1 SAGLASAAT
10 LYVIFVPQHLP
21 SEQQKSFR
29 GSSTRCLAL
38 SQGSGAIAA
47 GYISTSLVLPGLFL
61 LPLLTLV
68 ALPFGI
74 KYVPKEQQQKGYID
88 VIGLFLI
95 GVTAAALMMYV
106 SNFNWLYLL
115 GFIVAL
121 VVFLLYIAKAKKA
134 FIHISFFQNRS

>member
-1 SAGLASAAT
+1 
-10 LYVIFVPQHLP
+10 FV
-21 SEQQKSFR
+21 
-29 GSSTRCLAL
+29 
-38 SQGSGAIAA
+38 
-47 GYISTSLVLPGLFL
+47 
-61 LPLLTLV
+61 
-68 ALPFGI
+68 I
-74 KYVPKEQQQKGYID
+74 KYVPKEEQQKGYID

-134 FIHISFFQNRS
+134 FIHISFFQNKHFISIMFVAFIIYSVQLAYIFMFPLLWKVFLIFDWILFLYYLFQHMYYLQSLGHHLEQLRNILIVDK

>member
-1 SAGLASAAT
+1 QAEDRIRDRNVTGVQTCASSDLT
-10 LYVIFVPQHLP
+10 
-21 SEQQKSFR
+21 
-29 GSSTRCLAL
+29 
-38 SQGSGAIAA
+38 
-47 GYISTSLVLPGLFL
+47 GLFI

-68 ALPFGI
+68 ALPFVI
-74 KYVPKEQQQKGYID
+74 KYVPKEEQQKGYID

-134 FIHISFFQNRS
+134 FIHISFFQNKHFISIMFVAFIIYSVQLAYIFMFP